1 MISVYKELSMLR
13 RVAFRRGLL
22 AAGVTALALVAGGS
36 LSAQEPAAMKMAV
49 FNADRIM
56 AESQAGQQAL
66 ALFNQLRDQRV
77 AELQTQQQE
86 IDALRQQGLASDPN
100 SVEAATLARQLE
112 DRMVQMDR
120 LQQDV
125 QTELGQRQN
134 ELTGAITQQVGL
146 IIEEVG
152 LEGGYT
158 LIFNSIQ
165 SGLVFVDPTMDISD
179 LIIERLDAAN
189 PADL

>member
-1 MISVYKELSMLR
+1 MLR

-22 AAGVTALALVAGGS
+22 AAGVTALALAAGGS
-36 LSAQEPAAMKMAV
+36 LSAQEPATMKMAV

-56 AESQAGQQAL
+56 AESKAGRQAL

-86 IDALRQQGLASDPN
+86 IDALRQQGLASAPN
-100 SVEAATLARQLE
+100 SAQAATLARQLE
-112 DRMVQMDR
+112 DRMLQMDR

-125 QTELGQRQN
+125 QAELGNRQN
-134 ELTGAITQQVGL
+134 ELTGEITVQVGQ
-146 IIEEVG
+146 IIETVG

-165 SGLVFVDPTMDISD
+165 SGLVFVDPSMDISE

-189 PADL
+189 PGDF

>member
-1 MISVYKELSMLR
+1 MLR

-134 ELTGAITQQVGL
+134 ELTGTITQQVGL

>member
-1 MISVYKELSMLR
+1 
-13 RVAFRRGLL
+13 
-22 AAGVTALALVAGGS
+22 
-36 LSAQEPAAMKMAV
+36 
-49 FNADRIM
+49 M

>member
-1 MISVYKELSMLR
+1 MLR

-86 IDALRQQGLASDPN
+86 IDALRQQALASDPN

>member
-1 MISVYKELSMLR
+1 MLR

>member
-1 MISVYKELSMLR
+1 MLR
-13 RVAFRRGLL
+13 RLAFRRGFL
-22 AAGVTALALVAGGS
+22 ASGVAALALAAGGS
-36 LSAQEPAAMKMAV
+36 LSAQEPAATKMAV

-56 AESQAGQQAL
+56 AESKAGQQAL

-77 AELQTQQQE
+77 GELQIQQQE
-86 IDALRQQGLASDPN
+86 IDALRQQGLASDPS

-125 QTELGQRQN
+125 QTELGNRQN
-134 ELTGAITQQVGL
+134 ELTGAITQQVGE
-146 IIEEVG
+146 IIEQVG
-152 LEGGYT
+152 LDGGYT

-179 LIIERLDAAN
+179 VIIERLDAAN
-189 PADL
+189 PGDI